1 MLIELLVF
9 GAVVALIA
17 VVGVWL
23 GMLVARW
30 IDRRSDDDDEE
41 HGVDD

>member
-1 MLIELLVF
+1 MLVELLVF
-9 GAVVALIA
+9 GAVVAVIA

-30 IDRRSDDDDEE
+30 IDRRSDDDEE